1 MTDQRK
7 EYALRLE
14 ALENRVFAVV
24 KKVTDRTDP
33 EMLLKVGAPGDEY
46 DPISRRIAE
55 GWVHNGRGRVG
66 ETGLAHII
74 ALQWHYSF
82 GDWTKP
88 VPFFSVYF
96 EMAKEMLPLM
106 QWDAPES
113 TTH

>member
-55 GWVHNGRGRVG
+55 GWVHNGRGGVG